1 MKILFA
7 TNNPAKVKRY
17 SKDLEEAGVEIQ
29 TLKDLQI
36 NLEVNE
42 TGKDVEENAILKA
55 KAYYEKTNLP
65 TIALDD
71 GLYIDGLSKEE
82 QIGTHIRRR
91 NGQYLDD
98 NEMIAYYTNLVRKL
112 GGKARARY
120 VKCFAICTKNGIHT
134 YESKTNDFYFVDKPV
149 REINPGYPLDSI
161 FMKILNTD
169 EESKNK
175 LEDDKKIV
183 EFIKAYTKN

>member
-36 NLEVNE
+36 NLEVDE

-55 KAYYEKTNLP
+55 KAYYEKTNLV
-65 TIALDD
+65 
-71 GLYIDGLSKEE
+71 
-82 QIGTHIRRR
+82 R
-91 NGQYLDD
+91 N
-98 NEMIAYYTNLVRKL
+98 L

-161 FMKILNTD
+161 SMKILNTD